1 MNIATITPAS
11 ISTRSPWFTVFPE
24 LDRLKADIGHLFSFA
39 PIQVASKVPGYGAM
53 TAVWALRAS
62 EADPATVLHDLLDA
76 AWGYLL
82 TRDCLIGTQA
92 QALVQSLY
100 GFGALERADGLYE
113 KVRNEYEALGSL
125 QRKDPEKYELLAKF
139 YRACLEACRAH
150 PSRSYAGP
158 DSNAMTWDGVYNA
171 AFEINRLHDG
181 LVPKVLYSL

>member
-1 MNIATITPAS
+1 MNHVTITPAS
-11 ISTRSPWFTVFPE
+11 IANRSPYFNVFPE
-24 LDRLKADIGHLFSFA
+24 LDRLKADLGHLFSFT
-39 PIQVASKVPGYGAM
+39 PVPVASIAPGYGPL

-62 EADPATVLHDLLDA
+62 DADPAAVLHSLLDA

-82 TRDCLIGTQA
+82 TKDCLLGTQA
-92 QALVQSLY
+92 QVLLQSLY
-100 GFGALERADGLYE
+100 GVGGLERADGLYE
-113 KVRNEYEALGSL
+113 KVRNEYESLGPL

-171 AFEINRLHDG
+171 AFEINRLNPD
-181 LVPKVLYSL
+181 LVSEVLAAH